1 MGGDEEEPVV
11 AKTKGTMVTGR
22 GDGACRGPEVGL
34 TSAWAGI

>member
-1 MGGDEEEPVV
+1 MGSDVKELVV

-34 TSAWAGI
+34 ISAWAGI